1 MQTDRIPLT
10 VGVTGSRVLR
20 PEDGPAL
27 AAAVKR
33 ELEQLHKRYPSSP
46 LVMLSSLAEG
56 ADQLCAGIALETGI
70 PLVAVL
76 PLEKTEYEKDFCGE
90 ALDAF
95 RSLCARA
102 DRCFTAPATEPVPA
116 SPERDFFYRQAGIYV
131 ASHCHVLLAL
141 WDGAPGKAGGCGTA
155 ETVSFALSRDYH
167 PVHSSPLFSATAV
180 IHVFTPRG
188 GPAGDA
194 PGTVRVLGDTGTWRE
209 LMDRTEEFNAL
220 ADGRDPASRALLPK
234 DREADPVLDRIESVY
249 GRADRLSLRYAETYR
264 RILVL
269 LAVLSTLVTASFLL
283 YDEANLHFMILVC
296 GLALLGAWFLQRFAK
311 RSSCHRRYIEY
322 RVLAESLRVQAF
334 LRYAGS
340 GREAVTLLPWTQQTE
355 TPWIAAAMTVLGTGG
370 APGAIRD
377 ILACWPEGQLRYHT
391 GARETEQGKL
401 RGSSRVVGIALA
413 ASVFLYAAA
422 LVFELLFGGLLFPDR
437 AMAGAETCRTILKLV
452 LGAISAATL
461 FISNYYGKQSLSR
474 SVSDHG
480 KMAGFYGRIA
490 ERARI
495 SGLDEDLLL
504 LLAREELIE
513 NGNWCSYQRDN
524 APDFSL

>member
-10 VGVTGSRVLR
+10 IGVTGSRALR
-20 PEDGPAL
+20 PEDRPAL
-27 AAAVKR
+27 AAAVQR
-33 ELEQLHKRYPSSP
+33 ELEQLQKRYPRSP
-46 LVMLSSLAEG
+46 LVMLNSLAEG
-56 ADQLCAGIALETGI
+56 ADQLCAGIALEMGI
-70 PLVAVL
+70 PLIAVL
-76 PLEKTEYEKDFCGE
+76 PLEKAEYEKDFGGE
-90 ALDAF
+90 ALGAF
-95 RSLCARA
+95 QSLCARA
-102 DRCFTAPATEPVPA
+102 DRSFTAPAAEPVPA
-116 SPERDFFYRQAGIYV
+116 SPGRDFFYRQAGIYV

-141 WDGAPGKAGGCGTA
+141 WDGGPGNGSGCGTA
-155 ETVSFALSRDYH
+155 ETVSFALNRDYH

-180 IHVFTPRG
+180 IHVFAPHGSRT
-188 GPAGDA
+188 GDA
-194 PGTVRVLGDTGTWRE
+194 PSTVRILGDTGPWRE

-220 ADGRDPASRALLPK
+220 PGGASSAARPLLPK
-234 DREADPVLDRIESVY
+234 DRETDIVLDRIESVY
-249 GRADRLSLRYAETYR
+249 GRADRLSLKYAETYR

-283 YDEANLHFMILVC
+283 YDEADLHFMILVC

-355 TPWIAAAMTVLGTGG
+355 TPWIASAMTVLGIGEEP
-370 APGAIRD
+370 AAIRD

-401 RGSSRVVGIALA
+401 RGSSRVVGIALGV
-413 ASVFLYAAA
+413 SVFLYVAA
-422 LVFELLFGGLLFPDR
+422 LVFELLLGGLLSPDK
-437 AMAGAETCRTILKLV
+437 AIAGAEICRTVLKLI

-461 FISNYYGKQSLSR
+461 FISNYYGRLSLSR
-474 SVSDHG
+474 SVSDHE
-480 KMAGFYGRIA
+480 KMAGFYGRIIQ
-490 ERARI
+490 RARI
-495 SGLDEDLLL
+495 SGLDESLLL